1 MDLRPP
7 RHRPGL
13 RGLLLRQSNIH
24 VRVSHA
30 GATRR
35 DERRRP
41 GARSEPPSPT
51 VSDPLRQPVT
61 DDPRWLLRASA
72 STSRASASSPD
83 PDANVAA
90 ARRPVLSSRVAS
102 RDSDR
107 DLDPAPSSAR
117 RGELRASNVGPDEVL
132 RPSSSTPSAP
142 LAAFRAARRRREE
155 YREASS
161 TLDAPALGLA
171 RVPEDALARILPD
184 GPSLSCEWSLRE
196 DEVVAVV
203 GCTPPP
209 AKYFGLTPYLYRT
222 YRDGSVRTLFA
233 SLSDTLSV
241 GASAGET
248 PSRFS
253 RLSTSAGAVPFDADG
268 TRTGVLRGVPCWDSG
283 FAALVGGSRTTLE
296 RASIAAGESGF
307 VPGGSDAVNVV
318 GLSRQTS
325 GVGSGLFGL
334 GGGLSPGTLATH
346 AVVLRNAVPED
357 VSAWEAYAEA
367 PPFVV
372 LRLTPRRRP
381 MLPSP
386 FPRAALIPRETVDE
400 RPLAPAVA
408 AVAERVAAFYR
419 AGAGSGAGAYA
430 TSTVATGPQV
440 LFDGGQSCVDVG
452 WNCGGDNRDTVYVR
466 GPTFRIPDRDTV
478 VYVVGVNHAAVGNAH
493 YSNVAVYNRA
503 RNLGVVAVDD
513 SSFAGTAVSWAAGSA
528 AADVA
533 HSLYVVAF
541 ARSCPGASRGA
552 FGAFGAFGASGRSDA
567 RAGRSV
573 TPDGALCVEIPEEGF
588 PSAGADEEMILME
601 RPYAHLET
609 TVGPWWT
616 TMAMPTVVVAN
627 RVGGGS
633 SGVIDGTF

>member
-1 MDLRPP
+1 MT
-7 RHRPGL
+7 
-13 RGLLLRQSNIH
+13 
-24 VRVSHA
+24 
-30 GATRR
+30 TRR
-35 DERRRP
+35 TATPRRAVR
-41 GARSEPPSPT
+41 AFRSPNP
-51 VSDPLRQPVT
+51 SDPLRQPVT

-72 STSRASASSPD
+72 STSRASASSSTS
-83 PDANVAA
+83 DANVAA
-90 ARRPVLSSRVAS
+90 ARRPILSSLAAS
-102 RDSDR
+102 RDPDR
-107 DLDPAPSSAR
+107 DLDPAASSAPR
-117 RGELRASNVGPDEVL
+117 DEPRASDLGPNEVL
-132 RPSSSTPSAP
+132 RPSPSTPSAP
-142 LAAFRAARRRREE
+142 LAALRAARRRREE

-209 AKYFGLTPYLYRT
+209 AKYFGLTPYLYRA

-248 PSRFS
+248 PRRFS
-253 RLSTSAGAVPFDADG
+253 RLSTSAGAVPSDADG
-268 TRTGVLRGVPCWDSG
+268 SRRGVLRGVSCWDSG

-296 RASIAAGESGF
+296 RASVAAGESGF
-307 VPGGSDAVNVV
+307 IPGGSDAVNVV
-318 GLSRQTS
+318 GLSRQI
-325 GVGSGLFGL
+325 GSGLFGL
-334 GGGLSPGTLATH
+334 AGGLSPGTLATH
-346 AVVLRNAVPED
+346 AMVLRHAVPED
-357 VSAWEAYAEA
+357 ASAWEAYAEA

-381 MLPSP
+381 VFPSP
-386 FPRAALIPRETVDE
+386 FPRATLIPRETVDE
-400 RPLAPAVA
+400 RPLVPAVA

-419 AGAGSGAGAYA
+419 AGAGAGAGAYA
-430 TSTVATGPQV
+430 VSTVATGPQV

-478 VYVVGVNHAAVGNAH
+478 AYVVGVNHAAVGNAH

-513 SSFAGTAVSWAAGSA
+513 SSFAGTAATWAAGSA

-533 HSLYVVAF
+533 SSLYVVAF

-552 FGAFGAFGASGRSDA
+552 LGAFGAAGRSEAGA
-567 RAGRSV
+567 RAGAGRSV

-616 TMAMPTVVVAN
+616 TMAMPTVVVVN

-633 SGVIDGTF
+633 SGWIEGTF